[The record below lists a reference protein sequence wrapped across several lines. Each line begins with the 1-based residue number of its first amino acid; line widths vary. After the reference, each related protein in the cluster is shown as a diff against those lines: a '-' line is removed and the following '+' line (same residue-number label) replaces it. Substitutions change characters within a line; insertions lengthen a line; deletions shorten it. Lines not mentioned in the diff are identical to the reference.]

1 MKAAQ
6 RPSRSSLFNPSLWSF
21 CLRSMFKEYG
31 NAFLLKVV
39 LPHPIKTLKGMKAY
53 SRASDRYPTSPSVV
67 SPKVA
72 EPIWTGGTGSFVG
85 IGFCAK
91 PLDPICISGR
101 ANHDCDYFEHRLHL
115 GQNPY
120 PESCQ
125 NCLIREIGTE
135 ALASK
140 SDFYIMTSARDILD
154 DLFTPALHS
163 DRYSRALLSLCHY
176 SFEPFKIALFIT
188 GIEAFLFP
196 FEKGDCEDYRTWRH
210 ADKGIKDTQTGLRD
224 HDLESI
230 KTLLQSSGMESD
242 PVFKYTKIGNIFQFD
257 A

>member
-6 RPSRSSLFNPSLWSF
+6 RPSRSPLFNLSLWSF
-21 CLRSMFKEYG
+21 CLRSTFKEYG

-39 LPHPIKTLKGMKAY
+39 VPHPIKTFNGMKKY
-53 SRASDRYPTSPSVV
+53 SQASGRNSPSPSVV
-67 SPKVA
+67 SPKA
-72 EPIWTGGTGSFVG
+72 SEPRWIGEKGSVVG

-91 PLDPICISGR
+91 PLVPICISGR
-101 ANHDCDYFEHRLHL
+101 ANHDCAYFEHHLHL
-115 GQNPY
+115 NQNPK

-125 NCLIREIGTE
+125 NCLIREIGLE

-140 SDFYIMTSARDILD
+140 SDFYIMTSAKDILD
-154 DLFTPALHS
+154 DLFIPALNS

-188 GIEAFLFP
+188 GIEAFLFS
-196 FEKGDCEDYRTWRH
+196 FEKGDCEDYRTWRQ
-210 ADKGIKDTQTGLRD
+210 ADKGIKDTQTELRD

-230 KTLLQSSGMESD
+230 KTLLQSSRKELN